1 MLTKLAVEVGL
12 PEAEFKDAL
21 VTRKYKEKHQEA
33 IQHAYDEAN
42 IMAVPTVM
50 IGDEVIQ
57 GLASKETLER
67 VIDKKLKRIKQI
79 HLKVCNVIPMDIAN
93 SLVMK

>member
-1 MLTKLAVEVGL
+1 
-12 PEAEFKDAL
+12 
-21 VTRKYKEKHQEA
+21 A

-67 VIDKKLKRIKQI
+67 VIDKEIEKDKTNSFEGMQ
-79 HLKVCNVIPMDIAN
+79 CNTDGYC
-93 SLVMK
+93 

>member
-33 IQHAYDEAN
+33 IQHAHDEAN

-50 IGDEVIQ
+50 IGDEIIQ
-57 GLASKETLER
+57 GLASKETLQR
-67 VIDKKLKRIKQI
+67 VIDKR
-79 HLKVCNVIPMDIAN
+79 N
-93 SLVMK
+93 